1 MSHTKTI
8 GLVSLGCAKNLVD
21 TERLTSALVSMG
33 YKISGSYESCDLVIV
48 NTCGFINPA
57 VQESLEA
64 IGEALNYQSKV
75 IVMGCLGAKPQTIL
89 DAYPQV
95 LKVFGPGRRAA
106 VLREIVKVLGQPP
119 QDQIQTLP
127 SSGIIFAAI
136 AARFVLSLPCVA
148 HCAHVCQRI
157 F

>member
-57 VQESLEA
+57 VQESLNH
-64 IGEALNYQSKV
+64 LVSYKVYQQYKEV
-75 IVMGCLGAKPQTIL
+75 PQTIL
-89 DAYPQV
+89 N
-95 LKVFGPGRRAA
+95 
-106 VLREIVKVLGQPP
+106 
-119 QDQIQTLP
+119 
-127 SSGIIFAAI
+127 
-136 AARFVLSLPCVA
+136 
-148 HCAHVCQRI
+148 
-157 F
+157 